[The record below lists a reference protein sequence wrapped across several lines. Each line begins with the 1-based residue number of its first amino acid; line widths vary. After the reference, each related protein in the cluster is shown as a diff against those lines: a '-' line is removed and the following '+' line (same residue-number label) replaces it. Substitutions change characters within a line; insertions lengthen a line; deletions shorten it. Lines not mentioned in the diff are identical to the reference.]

1 MAIISKDG
9 KSVDI
14 ELGYKKCK
22 VISYEANGRKVI
34 KKEVFEQGYI
44 TFELEDGTVVK
55 QYMLIVPWNKYLFYK
70 LIKAVKGNI
79 NITDECEHFDYQE
92 IVGKEVVIELVDE
105 EKDTGIYT
113 NITNIYNIEEGEVL
127 IDDDKKRKEKMYA
140 EMEKKG
146 QINMN
151 YIKSKISKSD
161 FKNDIDSIEEES
173 SFNNENKFDTEIDF
187 GDMEHEDINF

>member
-1 MAIISKDG
+1 MEIISKDG

-22 VISYEANGRKVI
+22 VRSYEANGRKVI

-44 TFELEDGTVVK
+44 IFELEDGTVVK

-79 NITDECEHFDYQE
+79 NITDECEYFDYQE
-92 IVGKEVVIELVDE
+92 VVGKEVVIELVDE
-105 EKDTGIYT
+105 GKDTGIYT

-127 IDDDKKRKEKMYA
+127 IDDDKKRVVLIMK
-140 EMEKKG
+140 
-146 QINMN
+146 INL
-151 YIKSKISKSD
+151 IQR
-161 FKNDIDSIEEES
+161 
-173 SFNNENKFDTEIDF
+173 
-187 GDMEHEDINF
+187 